1 MHGTGRC
8 SIQWARGTTLPDQSP
23 CGGGATSLWVDLGL
37 PRDAEVG
44 QVKWRSKRV
53 DLSSSWLGESVLW
66 AEVGVPGI
74 RCGLGGRWGS

>member
-1 MHGTGRC
+1 M
-8 SIQWARGTTLPDQSP
+8 
-23 CGGGATSLWVDLGL
+23 DLGL